1 MNLEFFG
8 TFDEKCLKFVLT
20 FSVSIQIGRACQQ
33 TLFCDCKSET
43 SALKMT
49 DLDET
54 PSPEFNS
61 LVRQNVITPE
71 GTPGPPGA
79 ASTVARPPP
88 KPRRLPN
95 INIVNHDDFDGLISI
110 GNGGQVVFSRHQDTP
125 YSSPGLP
132 DQRSS
137 LGIMHPEDM
146 KTDFSALMPNQLDES
161 YKPTKEIGTFQS
173 EKVL

>member
-1 MNLEFFG
+1 
-8 TFDEKCLKFVLT
+8 
-20 FSVSIQIGRACQQ
+20 
-33 TLFCDCKSET
+33 
-43 SALKMT
+43 MT

-95 INIVNHDDFDGLISI
+95 INIVNHDEFDGLISI
-110 GNGGQVVFSRHQDTP
+110 ENGGKVVFSRHQDTP
-125 YSSPGLP
+125 YSSPGFP

-146 KTDFSALMPNQLDES
+146 KTDFSALMPNHLDES
-161 YKPTKEIGTFQS
+161 YKPTKEIGTFLAMILCIFRKQS
-173 EKVL
+173 D